1 MVRSWGLVAG
11 AAAAALGF
19 LILASAVPAH
29 AAGSFTDD
37 GNGSVTLTY
46 SSVNPDYG
54 WIVCTGTTPASSCNI
69 TNLVGR
75 IGFTQSTGLVP
86 PAASPATI
94 QLGSSYRSWISSST
108 TTLTAGSYTFA
119 YWENSMA
126 SSVTSIANV
135 SIGSSSNPSS
145 SASGDAGPPAVFQQF
160 ATPAMGTCDAAQPEG
175 LNWAGVASGGWSE
188 SWAQWA
194 NGGQGGTVC
203 TRMLEYVNS
212 WRIAN

>member
-19 LILASAVPAH
+19 LILASAGPAH
-29 AAGSFTDD
+29 AAGSFTDN

-46 SSVNPDYG
+46 SSANPDYG
-54 WIVCTGTTPASSCNI
+54 WIVCTGTTPASSCNM

-94 QLGSSYRSWISSST
+94 QLGSSYYSWISSST

-119 YWENSMA
+119 YWEITMG
-126 SSVTSIANV
+126 SSVASIANV

-145 SASGDAGPPAVFQQF
+145 SAAGAAGPPAVVQQF
-160 ATPAMGTCDAAQPEG
+160 AKPASGACDAAQPEG
-175 LNWAGVASGGWSE
+175 LNWSGVASGGWGE
-188 SWAQWA
+188 SWAQWV
-194 NGGQGGTVC
+194 NGGQGGSVC
-203 TRMLEYVNS
+203 TRTLEFANG
-212 WRIAN
+212 WRVAS